1 MSTIRN
7 SCLRYVPFL
16 LLCTLSG
23 CNNSSVSGAGSSVAF
38 SGDSSGLSANI
49 QPPTSAVRKGSFT
62 VWANPENPQPNQ
74 EYVIYTSIRLP
85 RGTENYDA
93 GDISGQLIGTDGF
106 AIPVGGARN
115 PFSKFVFSA
124 EKAKAVVTTRVP
136 GAATSGI
143 RDDISINS
151 KLLSE
156 KQSLTLVFGFEKE

>member
-1 MSTIRN
+1 MP
-7 SCLRYVPFL
+7 VL
-16 LLCTLSG
+16 LLWTLFG
-23 CNNSSVSGAGSSVAF
+23 CNNSSVSGPGSSVAF
-38 SGDSSGLSANI
+38 SGDSSSLSANI

-62 VWANPENPQPNQ
+62 VWAYPENPQPNQ
-74 EYVIYTSIRLP
+74 EYVIYTSIKLP
-85 RGTENYDA
+85 RGTEEYDA

-124 EKAKAVVTTRVP
+124 EKAKAIVTTRVP

-143 RDDISINS
+143 RDEISINS

-156 KQSLTLVFGFEKE
+156 KQSLTLVFGYEKE

>member
-1 MSTIRN
+1 MPV
-7 SCLRYVPFL
+7 LFL
-16 LLCTLSG
+16 WTLFG
-23 CNNSSVSGAGSSVAF
+23 CNNSSVSGPGSSVAF
-38 SGDSSGLSANI
+38 SGDSSSLSANI

-62 VWANPENPQPNQ
+62 VWAYPENPQPNQ
-74 EYVIYTSIRLP
+74 EYVIYTSIKLP
-85 RGTENYDA
+85 RGTEDYDA

-124 EKAKAVVTTRVP
+124 EKAKAIVTTRVP

-143 RDDISINS
+143 RDEISINS

-156 KQSLTLVFGFEKE
+156 KQSLTLVFGYEKE

>member
-7 SCLRYVPFL
+7 SCLWCMPVL
-16 LLCTLSG
+16 LLWTLFG
-23 CNNSSVSGAGSSVAF
+23 CNNSSVSGPGSSVAF
-38 SGDSSGLSANI
+38 SGDSSSLSANI

-62 VWANPENPQPNQ
+62 VWAYPENPQPNQ
-74 EYVIYTSIRLP
+74 EYVIYTSIKLP
-85 RGTENYDA
+85 RGTEEYDA

-124 EKAKAVVTTRVP
+124 EKAKAIVTTRVP

-143 RDDISINS
+143 RDEISINS

-156 KQSLTLVFGFEKE
+156 KQSLTLVFGYEKE